1 MPQTPAHDEPLTLTV
16 HSLPD
21 MSATTPDAARTRM
34 GRIKMMLLLLV
45 AASPVIASYFTYYV
59 IRPDARKNYGELID
73 PLRPIPAGLQGTN
86 LEGQLVPLESLT
98 KQWLFVSV
106 ADSQCNERCQNHL
119 YLQRQLREGFG
130 KDKDRL
136 DWVWLR
142 TGATELSPELQE
154 ATRTA
159 VVLHMSES
167 DIATW
172 LQPEAGRELSE
183 HLYVVDPMGN
193 WMMRFPVN
201 AEPKRMR
208 SDLSRLL
215 RASSFWDRAG
225 RQP

>member
-1 MPQTPAHDEPLTLTV
+1 MPQLQTKDEPLTLTV

-21 MSATTPDAARTRM
+21 MSVTTPDAARTRM

-59 IRPDARKNYGELID
+59 IRPEARRNYGELIE
-73 PLRPIPAGLQGTN
+73 PQRPIPAGLQGTN
-86 LEGQLVPLESLT
+86 AQGQTVPLQGLMH
-98 KQWLFVSV
+98 QWLFVSV
-106 ADSQCNERCQNHL
+106 GDSQCDERCQNHL
-119 YLQRQLREGFG
+119 YVQRQLREGLG
-130 KDKDRL
+130 KEKDRV

-142 TGATELSPELQE
+142 TGDTELSPALKE

-172 LQPEAGRELSE
+172 LQPQAGYTLAD

-193 WMMRFPVN
+193 WMMRFPAN

-215 RASSFWDRAG
+215 RASSFWDQAG
-225 RQP
+225 R